1 MSAYSKYSQTL
12 SCIWRPILGK
22 RKVRK
27 KAGKGS
33 GGECAPAMLA
43 VLTHCYKTMSL
54 DLMVSVVP
62 TAPRTSVRA
71 RQISAQIGLTHISY
85 TWLPLQLQH
94 EIETVR

>member
-54 DLMVSVVP
+54 DLMVSVVAS
-62 TAPRTSVRA
+62 APRTSVTA
-71 RQISAQIGLTHISY
+71 KQLSAQIGVTHISY
-85 TWLPLQLQH
+85 TWLS
-94 EIETVR
+94 